1 MADNLFTPLLVVFI
15 FSTLNEAIIEYFV
28 GNIQAVKMYI
38 PLLSFASAIILT
50 FAYQVSLFNIF
61 FSTPIINPFFDF
73 LFSAFVIAR
82 LSNYLNDFV
91 QKFLG
96 SK

>member
-1 MADNLFTPLLVVFI
+1 MTNLMVVFI
-15 FSTLNEAIIEYFV
+15 FTILNEAAIEYLLGSV
-28 GNIQAVKMYI
+28 QILRSYI
-38 PLLSFASAIILT
+38 PLLSLATAILLV
-50 FAYQVSLFNIF
+50 FAYQISLFQLLLDIQV
-61 FSTPIINPFFDF
+61 SPFLDL
-73 LFSAFVIAR
+73 LFSAFIIAR

>member
-1 MADNLFTPLLVVFI
+1 MVVFI
-15 FSTLNEAIIEYFV
+15 FTTLNEAVIEYFV
-28 GNIQAVKMYI
+28 GNIAYLKPYI
-38 PLLSFASAIILT
+38 PLLSLATAILLT
-50 FAYQVSLFNIF
+50 FAYQASLFFLLLGIE
-61 FSTPIINPFFDF
+61 TTNPFWDL
-73 LFSAFVIAR
+73 LFSAFIIAR

>member
-1 MADNLFTPLLVVFI
+1 MKFLVVFI
-15 FSTLNEAIIEYFV
+15 FTTLNEAIIEYLV
-28 GNIQAVKMYI
+28 GNILSLRPYI
-38 PLLSFASAIILT
+38 PLLSLATAIILT
-50 FAYQVSLFNIF
+50 FAYQFSLFNILLGRDIT
-61 FSTPIINPFFDF
+61 SPFFEF
-73 LFSAFVIAR
+73 LLSAFIIAR

>member
-1 MADNLFTPLLVVFI
+1 MSWFVVFI
-15 FSTLNEAIIEYFV
+15 FITLNEALIEYLV
-28 GNIQAVKMYI
+28 GNVKNLRAYI
-38 PLLSFASAIILT
+38 PLLSLVIAIFLT
-50 FAYQVSLFNIF
+50 FAYQVSLFSIF
-61 FSTPIINPFFDF
+61 LGTEIISPFFDF
-73 LFSAFVIAR
+73 LFSAFIIAR

>member
-1 MADNLFTPLLVVFI
+1 MNWLIIFI
-15 FSTLNEAIIEYFV
+15 FTALNEAVIEYLV
-28 GNIQAVKMYI
+28 GGVKELKPYI
-38 PLLSFASAIILT
+38 SLLSLATAILLT
-50 FAYQVSLFNIF
+50 FSFGVSLFSVF
-61 FSTPIINPFFDF
+61 FGTQIQSPFWEF
-73 LFSAFVIAR
+73 LLSAFIIAR

>member
-1 MADNLFTPLLVVFI
+1 MNWLVVLI
-15 FSTLNEAIIEYFV
+15 IAILNEAVIEYVV
-28 GNIQAVKMYI
+28 GNIAPLRSYI
-38 PLLSFASAIILT
+38 PLLSLAVAILLT
-50 FAYQVSLFNIF
+50 FAFQVSLFNVLLGTEIKSPFWEF
-61 FSTPIINPFFDF
+61 F
-73 LFSAFVIAR
+73 LSAFIIAR

>member
-1 MADNLFTPLLVVFI
+1 MNWLVVLLLAV
-15 FSTLNEAIIEYFV
+15 LNEAIIEYFAGSV
-28 GNIQAVKMYI
+28 QILKPYI
-38 PLLSFASAIILT
+38 PLLSLTISILLT
-50 FAYQVSLFNIF
+50 FGFGVSLFNAILG
-61 FSTPIINPFFDF
+61 TPVQSPFWEF
-73 LFSAFVIAR
+73 LLSAFIIAR

>member
-1 MADNLFTPLLVVFI
+1 MSWFLVWI
-15 FSTLNEAIIEYFV
+15 FVTLNEALIEYLV
-28 GNIQAVKMYI
+28 GSVRILRSYL
-38 PLLSFASAIILT
+38 PLLSLATAILLT
-50 FAYQVSLFNIF
+50 FGFQVSLFSVLLGTQIQ
-61 FSTPIINPFFDF
+61 SPFFEF
-73 LFSAFVIAR
+73 LLSAFIIAR

>member
-1 MADNLFTPLLVVFI
+1 MNQNLIPLAVVLI
-15 FSTLNEAIIEYFV
+15 LTILNEAVIEYLV
-28 GNIQAVKMYI
+28 GSIQSLRPYI
-38 PLLSFASAIILT
+38 PLLSLATAIILV

-61 FSTPIINPFFDF
+61 LEREITSPFWEF
-73 LFSAFVIAR
+73 LFSSFIIAR